1 MLGEALR
8 LLRVLHDRK
17 LVEFANE
24 LEVSPSFISE
34 IETGKKKPNLELIEK
49 YGKKFDVR
57 PSAILFFAEELDND
71 STKSKIKGFAREKM
85 IKLLQIVES
94 SRIYS
99 DEATST
105 KPTK

>member
-8 LLRVLHDRK
+8 LLRVLHDKK
-17 LVEFANE
+17 LVEFAKE

-34 IETGKKKPNLELIEK
+34 IETGKKKPNLEIIER
-49 YGKKFDVR
+49 YGDMFGVR

-71 STKSKIKGFAREKM
+71 SAKSKVKGFAREKM
-85 IKLLQIVES
+85 IKLLQIVEN

-99 DEATST
+99 DEAKTT
-105 KPTK
+105 KS